1 MPKIDDMHAP
11 YILPITPSD
20 ADVQYFGVIKD
31 ILDEQQSTS
40 KVDRT
45 GVGTQG
51 VFGRQM
57 RFDISNKKLPLLT
70 SKKVFTKGIVHELLW
85 MLSGD
90 TNVQYLNAHGVSI
103 WNSWVKPETAQYR
116 RATWDDWFAIIR
128 RRKLEPS
135 FVFMLR
141 EHLSE
146 AEILHFHI
154 KGEFPWAGQDVG
166 DDHPAVN
173 AILKWM
179 KDHDMPERFLVA
191 GELPKIYQH
200 QWRQWEDTRLVPMDI
215 WVTDD
220 WYQNNGFVLL
230 NEYFDAELGEEIAI
244 VHRKIDQIQK
254 VIDQL
259 KTNPDSR
266 RIIVSAWNAAEIEE
280 MALPPCFIPGSLVST
295 PDGYK
300 KIETLTEG
308 DVVHSGTGQER
319 RINKVW
325 RTPYKGKI
333 LYIRPALVGVP
344 IACTPN
350 HPFLVR
356 NKGWVDAKDLKEG
369 DYLAIPK
376 TKSIKDLE
384 FNYSINHGSSGK
396 QIHRTVKCTNEDYY
410 TFGYFLGN
418 GWASVNENRISFA
431 IPHSKVDEILPRL
444 RKTIKVS
451 RKPGSGDNV
460 STYMTHSEKWIS
472 VFRSFG
478 SGAHNKIIPDWVM
491 TSTMGAKKAFIDGFL
506 AADGYRID
514 EGRFDICCTSPNI
527 ILGLQ
532 RLFAEQ
538 DHAVGTGFQ
547 VRPDKTEIEGRVVNQ
562 KNTYHLKSRSGSKSK
577 NNTNV
582 EYDDEYMW
590 VPIRKIFYGDSNTT
604 VYNLDVEEE
613 HTYTVSNIVNHNCH
627 TLFQF
632 YTREMDS
639 SERESW
645 LVTHLGRETMDQY
658 RRELGEVSQANDGD
672 AVCDTVTLHALLDH
686 YKVPRRA
693 LSCQLYQR

>member
-146 AEILHFHI
+146 AEVLHFHI

-230 NEYFDAELGEEIAI
+230 NEYFDAELGEEMAI

-280 MALPPCFIPGSLVST
+280 MALPP
-295 PDGYK
+295 
-300 KIETLTEG
+300 
-308 DVVHSGTGQER
+308 
-319 RINKVW
+319 
-325 RTPYKGKI
+325 
-333 LYIRPALVGVP
+333 
-344 IACTPN
+344 
-350 HPFLVR
+350 
-356 NKGWVDAKDLKEG
+356 
-369 DYLAIPK
+369 
-376 TKSIKDLE
+376 
-384 FNYSINHGSSGK
+384 
-396 QIHRTVKCTNEDYY
+396 
-410 TFGYFLGN
+410 
-418 GWASVNENRISFA
+418 
-431 IPHSKVDEILPRL
+431 
-444 RKTIKVS
+444 
-451 RKPGSGDNV
+451 
-460 STYMTHSEKWIS
+460 
-472 VFRSFG
+472 
-478 SGAHNKIIPDWVM
+478 
-491 TSTMGAKKAFIDGFL
+491 
-506 AADGYRID
+506 
-514 EGRFDICCTSPNI
+514 
-527 ILGLQ
+527 
-532 RLFAEQ
+532 
-538 DHAVGTGFQ
+538 
-547 VRPDKTEIEGRVVNQ
+547 
-562 KNTYHLKSRSGSKSK
+562 
-577 NNTNV
+577 
-582 EYDDEYMW
+582 
-590 VPIRKIFYGDSNTT
+590 
-604 VYNLDVEEE
+604 
-613 HTYTVSNIVNHNCH
+613 CH

-693 LSCQLYQR
+693 LSCQLYQRSADYPIGVPFNIVQYSLLTHLVARTVGMATDEFIWTGGDCHIYKNQFEGIHEQLDREPLNVPAPTVELNPEIDNLFDFTYDDIKIVGYESHPVVKFPPAAV